1 MAECM
6 SEWRTLQKFLP
17 MVNHGAKTRFVLKIT
32 EVIVADDDAVVVGS
46 VLEDEPAK
54 NRRDRL
60 LVNGNAASE
69 PIIVVCQALAIV
81 VSGRCESDQTRVDH
95 VVAYLPL
102 LIYFGGRRTSVEE
115 FSKVYG
121 RERAW
126 NEDGRRGEDLQRG
139 RKAMIFVWPRFLKY

>member
-1 MAECM
+1 
-6 SEWRTLQKFLP
+6 

-32 EVIVADDDAVVVGS
+32 EVIVADDDAIVVGG
-46 VLEDEPAK
+46 VLEDESAK
-54 NRRDRL
+54 NSTGCLPVD
-60 LVNGNAASE
+60 GSTASE

-95 VVAYLPL
+95 VVAYLSL
-102 LIYFGGRRTSVEE
+102 LIHFGGWRTSVEE

-126 NEDGRRGEDLQRG
+126 NQDGRREEDSHIG
-139 RKAMIFVWPRFLKY
+139 RKAMIFE